1 VEQDFH
7 FFDASVALNGDQVD
21 LTVTPDPDASYSSAA
36 ATLNQLAV
44 GTVLDAQGDGSD
56 LDSVLRALYSLPTS
70 ELQQA
75 LDEIGGEALTAF
87 TTAQLANGQ
96 KFTRTVTSRLGL
108 VGGRAI
114 GSPGTVDLVASL
126 RATQQG
132 PTQGL
137 SSWAP
142 VQLAMAGG
150 LDSARM
156 LQLAAAGP
164 AVSSP
169 LPDERRRVGLWL
181 DGYGL
186 LGGVDGDGNTAKT
199 KWTVPGVVGGLDV
212 ALGRRWVL
220 GLAAGWARLDLDVK
234 HRSMNGE
241 ADVFQGGLYGAY
253 VGERL
258 YVGGLARYAYTSY
271 DTSRHVVFGSGVDVI
286 DRTLTADYKG
296 NDLGGYL
303 EAGYVAWAPAGFQ
316 IEPMAAFDYTWLQRE
331 SFVESGADDI
341 ALAVDKATWHSL
353 LGSVGLRVHKSIA
366 LQEDEALR
374 MVPELSARYAHQ
386 FGDRDRPLDAR
397 IVGADPGTGNFQVV
411 GASASSY
418 GAILGLGWSV
428 VREDNL
434 AFFVQYDLNWNRDL
448 LGHALALGLLV
459 RF

>member
-1 VEQDFH
+1 
-7 FFDASVALNGDQVD
+7 
-21 LTVTPDPDASYSSAA
+21 
-36 ATLNQLAV
+36 
-44 GTVLDAQGDGSD
+44 
-56 LDSVLRALYSLPTS
+56 
-70 ELQQA
+70 
-75 LDEIGGEALTAF
+75 
-87 TTAQLANGQ
+87 
-96 KFTRTVTSRLGL
+96 
-108 VGGRAI
+108 
-114 GSPGTVDLVASL
+114 VDLVASL

-137 SSWAP
+137 SGWAP

-169 LPDERRRVGLWL
+169 PPDERRRVGLWL

-186 LGGVDGDGNTAKT
+186 LGGVDGDGNTAT
-199 KWTVPGVVGGLDV
+199 TEWTVPGVVGGLDV
-212 ALGRRWVL
+212 ALGRRGVL

-234 HRSMNGE
+234 GRNMNGE

-286 DRTLTADYKG
+286 DETLTADYKG
-296 NDLGGYL
+296 NDVGGYL

-353 LGSVGLRVHKSIA
+353 LGSVGFRVHKSIA
-366 LQEDEALR
+366 LQQDEALR

-397 IVGADPGTGNFQVV
+397 IVGADPGTGSFQVV

-428 VREDNL
+428 IRDDNL
-434 AFFVQYDLNWNRDL
+434 AFFVRYDLNWNRDL